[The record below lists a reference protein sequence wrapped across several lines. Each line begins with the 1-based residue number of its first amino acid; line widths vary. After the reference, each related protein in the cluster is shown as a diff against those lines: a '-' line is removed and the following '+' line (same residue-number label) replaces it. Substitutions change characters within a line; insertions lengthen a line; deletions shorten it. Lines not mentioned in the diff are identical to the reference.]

1 MDEDGAIGALDN
13 NVLGE
18 SECERELESKVVV
31 GAVVLVA
38 MAIMVVGVRLRDR
51 STREKGV
58 GNSLIVFNV
67 VKPNC
72 PRLF

>member
-38 MAIMVVGVRLRDR
+38 MAIMVVGVRLNYR
-51 STREKGV
+51 SKY
-58 GNSLIVFNV
+58 
-67 VKPNC
+67 
-72 PRLF
+72 